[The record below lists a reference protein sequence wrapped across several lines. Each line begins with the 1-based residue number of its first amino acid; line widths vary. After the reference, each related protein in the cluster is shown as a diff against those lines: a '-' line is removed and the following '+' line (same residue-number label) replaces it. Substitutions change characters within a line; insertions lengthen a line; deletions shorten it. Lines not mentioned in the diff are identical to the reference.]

1 MGNNGVRFMANMN
14 EFLLQYYM
22 QRRFNTMPPEVRA
35 QFDVYLA
42 SDDFRGNM
50 KDWKSKLMHQDA
62 NGKWVENDLP
72 DPNDA
77 TGNFFLD
84 DKEWAKFFNAFQDAF
99 REMSASKDSFK
110 DNAKATSFLN
120 EYFGDPATHL
130 FANAVA
136 NPTAESLINGDF
148 KQFLTDHRNGLEI
161 YLKQWGLVDSD
172 FSYSDLLNGI
182 SSKKYNTA
190 PDFQKKL
197 KTVAQYITFYVQQP
211 DFQQALGLRGRQ
223 LPNFTDIE
231 NGFDTSTVNPNK
243 LDYFKRN
250 YKSLLNTL
258 VTDSKVYD
266 VFKLYDHGKI
276 SKHLEASVGKVDYA
290 NADSK
295 DYVPPKRSDELT
307 PWQHLKDNVKDT
319 WTDYMD
325 KYIKLRGDRLY
336 FSNSAQLI
344 FKALTGAKF
353 KPTDG
358 LDKLLSSAGDIK
370 KNLMYKSPRAVDHF
384 DWMNKTLGELKNTMP
399 KAFAGALKTGRQMKA
414 IVSELVIKAV
424 RENKMDEA
432 KTAMEVLS
440 VVKYGY
446 TTSKI
451 MDALGNEK
459 LSIFSDGGLSWNKN
473 QAVQFVTNAMDKSIK
488 AAFMGVGYLITMGGN
503 AIRLNGSKFNGK
515 TGRIKGARDT
525 WIADNNAQRAAAI
538 AHRDTENPID
548 EAARTPFEG
557 TLHTLNTAGF
567 NATTINAKKVDRT
580 NAKTDAENKKNTYDT
595 AQQAYDNNQYI
606 IDNDI
611 NLANQ
616 RTNLLNEIATL
627 RTDITALENLLNNPA
642 TFASLP
648 PATASA
654 LASQLM
660 QKKTSKETE
669 LQAKDQQRI
678 QIDAERAANAAAV
691 NNARR
696 AEPGLRTARD
706 NAQRDYNAAQTIF
719 DDLDAKIND
728 YENATENLK
737 ELNDRIQKRND
748 TVNNWDDNHKDK
760 YRELMA
766 YWDMLETGRDSH
778 TGKMYSW
785 TPGSAKDKQKNFN
798 KKNPNTN
805 LSIADQII
813 LDNLNNYQ
821 ITA

>member
-1 MGNNGVRFMANMN
+1 MGKYGVRFMA
-14 EFLLQYYM
+14 M

-35 QFDVYLA
+35 QFDVYLS

-84 DKEWAKFFNAFQDAF
+84 DKEWTKFFNAFQDAF

-161 YLKQWGLVDSD
+161 YLKQWGLVNSD

-358 LDKLLSSAGDIK
+358 LDKLLSSASDIK

-525 WIADNNAQRAAAI
+525 WIADNNAQRAAAQQQK
-538 AHRDTENPID
+538 
-548 EAARTPFEG
+548 
-557 TLHTLNTAGF
+557 TA
-567 NATTINAKKVDRT
+567 NETQ
-580 NAKTDAENKKNTYDT
+580 KTDLENNLTVMRNRGLTEQALDT
-595 AQQAYDNNQYI
+595 SIGQYRQDISALNQ
-606 IDNDI
+606 
-611 NLANQ
+611 NLENQIHNLEQWLAANQ
-616 RTNLLNEIATL
+616 THPDANAVANYLVQLQAGSNPAAPTVTDPAVQARVQNISQS
-627 RTDITALENLLNNPA
+627 RRDITAK
-642 TFASLP
+642 TK
-648 PATASA
+648 
-654 LASQLM
+654 QM
-660 QKKTSKETE
+660 DRKIKKRQE
-669 LQAKDQQRI
+669 
-678 QIDAERAANAAAV
+678 
-691 NNARR
+691 
-696 AEPGLRTARD
+696 
-706 NAQRDYNAAQTIF
+706 F
-719 DDLDAKIND
+719 
-728 YENATENLK
+728 ENATQSIQM
-737 ELNDRIQKRND
+737 LNDQITKQND
-748 TVNNWDDNHKDK
+748 VLNNWDANHKDK

-805 LSIADQII
+805 LSIAYQII

>member
-1 MGNNGVRFMANMN
+1 MGKYGVRFMANMN

-35 QFDVYLA
+35 QFDVYLS

-84 DKEWAKFFNAFQDAF
+84 DKEWTKFFNAFQDAF

-211 DFQQALGLRGRQ
+211 DFQQALGLQGRQ

-384 DWMNKTLGELKNTMP
+384 DWMNKTLGELKNTIP

-525 WIADNNAQRAAAI
+525 WIADTNAQK
-538 AHRDTENPID
+538 
-548 EAARTPFEG
+548 
-557 TLHTLNTAGF
+557 TATQQQKTA
-567 NATTINAKKVDRT
+567 NETQ
-580 NAKTDAENKKNTYDT
+580 KTDLENNLT
-595 AQQAYDNNQYI
+595 AMRNRGLTEQALDASIGQYRQDISALNQNLDNQVR
-606 IDNDI
+606 
-611 NLANQ
+611 NLEQWLAANQ
-616 RTNLLNEIATL
+616 THPDANAVANYLVQLQAGSNPAAPTVTDPAVQARVQNISQS
-627 RTDITALENLLNNPA
+627 RRDITAK
-642 TFASLP
+642 TK
-648 PATASA
+648 
-654 LASQLM
+654 QM
-660 QKKTSKETE
+660 DRKIKKRQE
-669 LQAKDQQRI
+669 
-678 QIDAERAANAAAV
+678 
-691 NNARR
+691 
-696 AEPGLRTARD
+696 
-706 NAQRDYNAAQTIF
+706 F
-719 DDLDAKIND
+719 
-728 YENATENLK
+728 ENATQSIQM
-737 ELNDRIQKRND
+737 LNDQITKQND
-748 TVNNWDDNHKDK
+748 VLNNWDANHKDK

>member
-1 MGNNGVRFMANMN
+1 MGQYGVRFMANMN

-84 DKEWAKFFNAFQDAF
+84 DKEWTKFFNAFQDAF

-211 DFQQALGLRGRQ
+211 DFQQALGLQGRQ

-525 WIADNNAQRAAAI
+525 WIADNNAQRAVAQQQK
-538 AHRDTENPID
+538 
-548 EAARTPFEG
+548 
-557 TLHTLNTAGF
+557 TA
-567 NATTINAKKVDRT
+567 NETQ
-580 NAKTDAENKKNTYDT
+580 KTDLENNLT
-595 AQQAYDNNQYI
+595 AMRNRGLTEQALDASIGQYRQDISALNQ
-606 IDNDI
+606 
-611 NLANQ
+611 NLENQIHNLEQWLAANQ
-616 RTNLLNEIATL
+616 THPDANAVANYLVQLQAGSNPAAPTVTDPAVQARVQNISQS
-627 RTDITALENLLNNPA
+627 RRDITAK
-642 TFASLP
+642 TK
-648 PATASA
+648 
-654 LASQLM
+654 QM
-660 QKKTSKETE
+660 DRKIKKRQE
-669 LQAKDQQRI
+669 
-678 QIDAERAANAAAV
+678 
-691 NNARR
+691 
-696 AEPGLRTARD
+696 
-706 NAQRDYNAAQTIF
+706 F
-719 DDLDAKIND
+719 
-728 YENATENLK
+728 ENATQSIQM
-737 ELNDRIQKRND
+737 LNDQITKQND
-748 TVNNWDDNHKDK
+748 VLNNWDANHKDK

-785 TPGSAKDKQKNFN
+785 TPSSAKDKQKNFN

>member
-1 MGNNGVRFMANMN
+1 MANMN

-35 QFDVYLA
+35 QFDVYLS

-50 KDWKSKLMHQDA
+50 KDWKTKLMHQDA

-84 DKEWAKFFNAFQDAF
+84 DKEWTKFFNAFQDAF

-211 DFQQALGLRGRQ
+211 DFQQALGLQGRQ

-276 SKHLEASVGKVDYA
+276 SKHLETSVGKVDYA

-525 WIADNNAQRAAAI
+525 WIADNNAQRAAAQQQK
-538 AHRDTENPID
+538 
-548 EAARTPFEG
+548 
-557 TLHTLNTAGF
+557 TA
-567 NATTINAKKVDRT
+567 NETQ
-580 NAKTDAENKKNTYDT
+580 KTDLENNLT
-595 AQQAYDNNQYI
+595 AMRNRGLTEQALDASIGQYRQDISALNQNLDNQVR
-606 IDNDI
+606 
-611 NLANQ
+611 NLEQWLAANQ
-616 RTNLLNEIATL
+616 THPDANAVANYLVQLQAGSNPAAPTVTDPAVQARVQNISQSQ
-627 RTDITALENLLNNPA
+627 RDIT
-642 TFASLP
+642 TK
-648 PATASA
+648 TK
-654 LASQLM
+654 QM
-660 QKKTSKETE
+660 DRKIKKRQE
-669 LQAKDQQRI
+669 
-678 QIDAERAANAAAV
+678 
-691 NNARR
+691 
-696 AEPGLRTARD
+696 
-706 NAQRDYNAAQTIF
+706 F
-719 DDLDAKIND
+719 
-728 YENATENLK
+728 ENATQSIQM
-737 ELNDRIQKRND
+737 LNDQITKQND
-748 TVNNWDDNHKDK
+748 VLNNWDANHKDK

-785 TPGSAKDKQKNFN
+785 TPGGAKDKQKNFN

>member
-1 MGNNGVRFMANMN
+1 MGKYGVRFMANMN

-50 KDWKSKLMHQDA
+50 KDWKSKLMHQNA

-84 DKEWAKFFNAFQDAF
+84 GKEWTKFFNAFQDAF

-211 DFQQALGLRGRQ
+211 DFQQALGLQGRQ

-525 WIADNNAQRAAAI
+525 WIADNNAQRAAAQQQK
-538 AHRDTENPID
+538 
-548 EAARTPFEG
+548 
-557 TLHTLNTAGF
+557 TA
-567 NATTINAKKVDRT
+567 NETQ
-580 NAKTDAENKKNTYDT
+580 KTDLENNLT
-595 AQQAYDNNQYI
+595 AMRNRGLTEQALDASIGQYRQDISALNQNLDNQVR
-606 IDNDI
+606 
-611 NLANQ
+611 NLEQWLAANQ
-616 RTNLLNEIATL
+616 THPDANAVANYLVQLQAGSNPAAPTVTDPAVQARLQNISQSQ
-627 RTDITALENLLNNPA
+627 RDIT
-642 TFASLP
+642 TK
-648 PATASA
+648 TK
-654 LASQLM
+654 QM
-660 QKKTSKETE
+660 DRKIKKRQE
-669 LQAKDQQRI
+669 
-678 QIDAERAANAAAV
+678 
-691 NNARR
+691 
-696 AEPGLRTARD
+696 
-706 NAQRDYNAAQTIF
+706 F
-719 DDLDAKIND
+719 
-728 YENATENLK
+728 ENATQSIQM
-737 ELNDRIQKRND
+737 LNDQITKQND
-748 TVNNWDDNHKDK
+748 VLNNWDDNHKDK

-813 LDNLNNYQ
+813 LDNLSNYQ

>member
-1 MGNNGVRFMANMN
+1 MGQYGVRFMANMN

-84 DKEWAKFFNAFQDAF
+84 DKEWTKFFNAFQDAF

-211 DFQQALGLRGRQ
+211 DFQQALGLQGRQ

-525 WIADNNAQRAAAI
+525 WIADNNAQRAAAQQQKT
-538 AHRDTENPID
+538 ANETQKTNLENNLTAMRNRGLTEQALDASIGQYRQD
-548 EAARTPFEG
+548 ISA
-557 TLHTLNTAGF
+557 LNQ
-567 NATTINAKKVDRT
+567 NL
-580 NAKTDAENKKNTYDT
+580 
-595 AQQAYDNNQYI
+595 DNQVR
-606 IDNDI
+606 
-611 NLANQ
+611 NLEQWLAANQ
-616 RTNLLNEIATL
+616 THPDANAVANYLVQLQAGSNPAAPTVTDPAVQARVQNISQSQ
-627 RTDITALENLLNNPA
+627 RDIT
-642 TFASLP
+642 TK
-648 PATASA
+648 TK
-654 LASQLM
+654 QM
-660 QKKTSKETE
+660 DRKIKKRQE
-669 LQAKDQQRI
+669 
-678 QIDAERAANAAAV
+678 
-691 NNARR
+691 
-696 AEPGLRTARD
+696 
-706 NAQRDYNAAQTIF
+706 F
-719 DDLDAKIND
+719 
-728 YENATENLK
+728 ENATQSIQM
-737 ELNDRIQKRND
+737 LNDQITKQND
-748 TVNNWDDNHKDK
+748 VLNNWDANHKDK

>member
-1 MGNNGVRFMANMN
+1 MDKYGVRFMANMN

-84 DKEWAKFFNAFQDAF
+84 DKEWTKFFNAFQDAF

-211 DFQQALGLRGRQ
+211 DFQQALGLQGRQ

-525 WIADNNAQRAAAI
+525 WIADNNAQRAAAQQQK
-538 AHRDTENPID
+538 
-548 EAARTPFEG
+548 
-557 TLHTLNTAGF
+557 TA
-567 NATTINAKKVDRT
+567 NETQ
-580 NAKTDAENKKNTYDT
+580 KTDLENNLT
-595 AQQAYDNNQYI
+595 AMRNRGLTEQALDASIGQYRQDISALNQNLDNQVR
-606 IDNDI
+606 
-611 NLANQ
+611 NLEQWLAANQ
-616 RTNLLNEIATL
+616 THPDANAVANYLVQLQAGSNPAAPTVTDPAVQARLQNISQSQ
-627 RTDITALENLLNNPA
+627 RDIT
-642 TFASLP
+642 TK
-648 PATASA
+648 TK
-654 LASQLM
+654 QM
-660 QKKTSKETE
+660 DRKIKKRQE
-669 LQAKDQQRI
+669 
-678 QIDAERAANAAAV
+678 
-691 NNARR
+691 
-696 AEPGLRTARD
+696 
-706 NAQRDYNAAQTIF
+706 F
-719 DDLDAKIND
+719 
-728 YENATENLK
+728 ENATQSIQM
-737 ELNDRIQKRND
+737 LNDQITKQND
-748 TVNNWDDNHKDK
+748 VLNNWDDNHKDK

-813 LDNLNNYQ
+813 LDNLSNYQ

>member
-211 DFQQALGLRGRQ
+211 DFQQALGLQGRQ

-399 KAFAGALKTGRQMKA
+399 KAFAGALETGRQMKA
-414 IVSELVIKAV
+414 IVSELIIKAV

-525 WIADNNAQRAAAI
+525 WIADNNAQRAV
-538 AHRDTENPID
+538 TQQQK
-548 EAARTPFEG
+548 
-557 TLHTLNTAGF
+557 TA
-567 NATTINAKKVDRT
+567 NETQ
-580 NAKTDAENKKNTYDT
+580 KTDLENNLT
-595 AQQAYDNNQYI
+595 AMRNRGLTEQALDASIGQYRQDISALNQNLDNQVR
-606 IDNDI
+606 
-611 NLANQ
+611 NLEQWLAANQ
-616 RTNLLNEIATL
+616 THPDANAVANYLVQLQAGSNPATPTVTDPAVQA
-627 RTDITALENLLNNPA
+627 RVQNISQSRRDITAK
-642 TFASLP
+642 TK
-648 PATASA
+648 
-654 LASQLM
+654 QM
-660 QKKTSKETE
+660 DRKIKKRQE
-669 LQAKDQQRI
+669 
-678 QIDAERAANAAAV
+678 
-691 NNARR
+691 
-696 AEPGLRTARD
+696 
-706 NAQRDYNAAQTIF
+706 F
-719 DDLDAKIND
+719 
-728 YENATENLK
+728 ENATQSIQM
-737 ELNDRIQKRND
+737 LNDQITKQND
-748 TVNNWDDNHKDK
+748 VLNNWDDNHKDK

-785 TPGSAKDKQKNFN
+785 TPGSAKNKQKNFN

>member
-1 MGNNGVRFMANMN
+1 MDKYGVRFMANMN

-84 DKEWAKFFNAFQDAF
+84 DKEWTKFFNAFQDAF

-525 WIADNNAQRAAAI
+525 WIADNNAQRAAAQQQK
-538 AHRDTENPID
+538 
-548 EAARTPFEG
+548 
-557 TLHTLNTAGF
+557 TA
-567 NATTINAKKVDRT
+567 NETQ
-580 NAKTDAENKKNTYDT
+580 KTDLENNLT
-595 AQQAYDNNQYI
+595 AMRNRGLTEQALDASIGQYRQDISALNQ
-606 IDNDI
+606 
-611 NLANQ
+611 NLENQIHNLEQWLAANQ
-616 RTNLLNEIATL
+616 THPDANAVANYLVQLQAGSNPAAPTVTDPAVQARVQNISQS
-627 RTDITALENLLNNPA
+627 RRDITAK
-642 TFASLP
+642 TK
-648 PATASA
+648 
-654 LASQLM
+654 QM
-660 QKKTSKETE
+660 DRKIKKRQE
-669 LQAKDQQRI
+669 
-678 QIDAERAANAAAV
+678 
-691 NNARR
+691 
-696 AEPGLRTARD
+696 
-706 NAQRDYNAAQTIF
+706 F
-719 DDLDAKIND
+719 
-728 YENATENLK
+728 ENATQSIQM
-737 ELNDRIQKRND
+737 LNDQITKQND
-748 TVNNWDDNHKDK
+748 VLNNWDDNHKDK

-785 TPGSAKDKQKNFN
+785 MPGSAKDKQKNFN
-798 KKNPNTN
+798 KKNPTTN

>member
-1 MGNNGVRFMANMN
+1 MDKYGVRFMANMN

-84 DKEWAKFFNAFQDAF
+84 DKEWTKFFNAFQDAF

-211 DFQQALGLRGRQ
+211 DFQQALGLQGRQ

-525 WIADNNAQRAAAI
+525 WIADNNAQRAAAQQQK
-538 AHRDTENPID
+538 
-548 EAARTPFEG
+548 
-557 TLHTLNTAGF
+557 TA
-567 NATTINAKKVDRT
+567 NETQ
-580 NAKTDAENKKNTYDT
+580 KTDLENNLT
-595 AQQAYDNNQYI
+595 AMRNRGLTEQALDASIGQYRQDISALNQNLDNQVR
-606 IDNDI
+606 
-611 NLANQ
+611 NLEQWLAANQ
-616 RTNLLNEIATL
+616 THPDANAVANYLVQLQAGANPAAPTVTDPAVQARVQNISQS
-627 RTDITALENLLNNPA
+627 RRDITAK
-642 TFASLP
+642 TK
-648 PATASA
+648 
-654 LASQLM
+654 QM
-660 QKKTSKETE
+660 DRKIKKRQE
-669 LQAKDQQRI
+669 
-678 QIDAERAANAAAV
+678 
-691 NNARR
+691 
-696 AEPGLRTARD
+696 
-706 NAQRDYNAAQTIF
+706 F
-719 DDLDAKIND
+719 
-728 YENATENLK
+728 ENATQSIQM
-737 ELNDRIQKRND
+737 LNDQITKQND
-748 TVNNWDDNHKDK
+748 VLNNWDANHKDK

>member
-1 MGNNGVRFMANMN
+1 MGKYGVRFMANMN

-50 KDWKSKLMHQDA
+50 KDWKSKLMHQNA

-84 DKEWAKFFNAFQDAF
+84 DKEWTKFFNAFQDAF

-211 DFQQALGLRGRQ
+211 DFQQALGLQGRQ

-525 WIADNNAQRAAAI
+525 WIADNNAQRAVAQQQK
-538 AHRDTENPID
+538 
-548 EAARTPFEG
+548 
-557 TLHTLNTAGF
+557 TA
-567 NATTINAKKVDRT
+567 NETQ
-580 NAKTDAENKKNTYDT
+580 KTDLENNLT
-595 AQQAYDNNQYI
+595 AMRNRGLTEQALDASIGQYRQDISALNQNLDNQVR
-606 IDNDI
+606 
-611 NLANQ
+611 NLEQWLAANQ
-616 RTNLLNEIATL
+616 THPDANAVANYLVQLQAGSNPAAPAVTDPAVQARVQNISQS
-627 RTDITALENLLNNPA
+627 RRDITAK
-642 TFASLP
+642 TK
-648 PATASA
+648 
-654 LASQLM
+654 QM
-660 QKKTSKETE
+660 DRKIKKRQE
-669 LQAKDQQRI
+669 
-678 QIDAERAANAAAV
+678 
-691 NNARR
+691 
-696 AEPGLRTARD
+696 
-706 NAQRDYNAAQTIF
+706 F
-719 DDLDAKIND
+719 
-728 YENATENLK
+728 ENATQSIQM
-737 ELNDRIQKRND
+737 LNDQITKQND
-748 TVNNWDDNHKDK
+748 VLNNWDDNHKDK

-785 TPGSAKDKQKNFN
+785 TPGSAKNKQKNFN
-798 KKNPNTN
+798 KKNPTTN

>member
-1 MGNNGVRFMANMN
+1 MANMN

-211 DFQQALGLRGRQ
+211 DFQQALGLQGRQ

-525 WIADNNAQRAAAI
+525 WIADNNAQRAAAQQQK
-538 AHRDTENPID
+538 
-548 EAARTPFEG
+548 
-557 TLHTLNTAGF
+557 TA
-567 NATTINAKKVDRT
+567 NETQ
-580 NAKTDAENKKNTYDT
+580 KTDLENNLT
-595 AQQAYDNNQYI
+595 AMRNRGLTEQALDASIGQYRQDISALNQNLDNQVR
-606 IDNDI
+606 
-611 NLANQ
+611 NLEQWLAANQ
-616 RTNLLNEIATL
+616 THPDANAVANYLVQLQAGSNPAAPTVTDPAVQARVQNISQS
-627 RTDITALENLLNNPA
+627 RRDITAK
-642 TFASLP
+642 TK
-648 PATASA
+648 
-654 LASQLM
+654 QM
-660 QKKTSKETE
+660 DRKIKKRQE
-669 LQAKDQQRI
+669 
-678 QIDAERAANAAAV
+678 
-691 NNARR
+691 
-696 AEPGLRTARD
+696 
-706 NAQRDYNAAQTIF
+706 F
-719 DDLDAKIND
+719 
-728 YENATENLK
+728 ENATQSIQM
-737 ELNDRIQKRND
+737 LNDQITKQND
-748 TVNNWDDNHKDK
+748 VLNNWDANHKDK

-785 TPGSAKDKQKNFN
+785 TPGSAKDKLKNFN

-805 LSIADQII
+805 LSIADKII

>member
-1 MGNNGVRFMANMN
+1 MKSMF
-14 EFLLQYYM
+14 
-22 QRRFNTMPPEVRA
+22 
-35 QFDVYLA
+35 
-42 SDDFRGNM
+42 FR
-50 KDWKSKLMHQDA
+50 
-62 NGKWVENDLP
+62 
-72 DPNDA
+72 
-77 TGNFFLD
+77 LD
-84 DKEWAKFFNAFQDAF
+84 
-99 REMSASKDSFK
+99 S
-110 DNAKATSFLN
+110 
-120 EYFGDPATHL
+120 
-130 FANAVA
+130 
-136 NPTAESLINGDF
+136 
-148 KQFLTDHRNGLEI
+148 
-161 YLKQWGLVDSD
+161 VD
-172 FSYSDLLNGI
+172 
-182 SSKKYNTA
+182 
-190 PDFQKKL
+190 
-197 KTVAQYITFYVQQP
+197 
-211 DFQQALGLRGRQ
+211 
-223 LPNFTDIE
+223 E

-525 WIADNNAQRAAAI
+525 WIADNNAQRAAAQQQK
-538 AHRDTENPID
+538 
-548 EAARTPFEG
+548 
-557 TLHTLNTAGF
+557 TA
-567 NATTINAKKVDRT
+567 NETQ
-580 NAKTDAENKKNTYDT
+580 KTDLENNLT
-595 AQQAYDNNQYI
+595 AMRNRGLTEQALDASIGQYRQDISALNQNLDNQVR
-606 IDNDI
+606 
-611 NLANQ
+611 NLEQWLAANQ
-616 RTNLLNEIATL
+616 THPDANAVANYLVQLQAGSNPAAPTVTDPAVQARVQNISQS
-627 RTDITALENLLNNPA
+627 RRDITAK
-642 TFASLP
+642 TK
-648 PATASA
+648 
-654 LASQLM
+654 QM
-660 QKKTSKETE
+660 DRKIKKRQE
-669 LQAKDQQRI
+669 
-678 QIDAERAANAAAV
+678 
-691 NNARR
+691 
-696 AEPGLRTARD
+696 
-706 NAQRDYNAAQTIF
+706 F
-719 DDLDAKIND
+719 
-728 YENATENLK
+728 ENATQSIQM
-737 ELNDRIQKRND
+737 LNDQITKQND
-748 TVNNWDDNHKDK
+748 VLNNWDDNHKDK

-785 TPGSAKDKQKNFN
+785 MPGSAKDKQKNFN
-798 KKNPNTN
+798 KKNPTTN

>member
-1 MGNNGVRFMANMN
+1 MDKYGVRFMANMN

-161 YLKQWGLVDSD
+161 YLKQWGLVNSD

-211 DFQQALGLRGRQ
+211 DFQQALGLQGRQ

-525 WIADNNAQRAAAI
+525 WIADNNAQRAA
-538 AHRDTENPID
+538 TQQQK
-548 EAARTPFEG
+548 
-557 TLHTLNTAGF
+557 TA
-567 NATTINAKKVDRT
+567 NETQ
-580 NAKTDAENKKNTYDT
+580 KTDLENNLT
-595 AQQAYDNNQYI
+595 AMRNRGLTEQALDASIGQYRQDISALNQNLDNQVR
-606 IDNDI
+606 
-611 NLANQ
+611 NLEQWLAANQ
-616 RTNLLNEIATL
+616 THPDANAVANYLVQLQAGSNPAAPTVTDPAVQARVQNISQS
-627 RTDITALENLLNNPA
+627 RRDITAK
-642 TFASLP
+642 TK
-648 PATASA
+648 
-654 LASQLM
+654 QM
-660 QKKTSKETE
+660 DRKIKKRQE
-669 LQAKDQQRI
+669 
-678 QIDAERAANAAAV
+678 
-691 NNARR
+691 
-696 AEPGLRTARD
+696 
-706 NAQRDYNAAQTIF
+706 F
-719 DDLDAKIND
+719 
-728 YENATENLK
+728 ENATQSIQM
-737 ELNDRIQKRND
+737 LNDQITKQND
-748 TVNNWDDNHKDK
+748 VLNNWYNNHKDK

-785 TPGSAKDKQKNFN
+785 TPGSAKDKLKNFN

-805 LSIADQII
+805 LSIADKII

-821 ITA
+821 IAA

>member
-1 MGNNGVRFMANMN
+1 MGKYGVRFMANMN

-84 DKEWAKFFNAFQDAF
+84 DKEWTKFFNAFQDAF

-211 DFQQALGLRGRQ
+211 DFQQALGLQGRQ

-525 WIADNNAQRAAAI
+525 WIADNNAQRAAAQQQK
-538 AHRDTENPID
+538 
-548 EAARTPFEG
+548 
-557 TLHTLNTAGF
+557 TA
-567 NATTINAKKVDRT
+567 NETQ
-580 NAKTDAENKKNTYDT
+580 KTDLENNLT
-595 AQQAYDNNQYI
+595 AMRNRGLTEQALDASIGQYRQDISALNQNLDNQVR
-606 IDNDI
+606 
-611 NLANQ
+611 NLEQWLAANQ
-616 RTNLLNEIATL
+616 THPDANAVANYLVQLQAGSNPAAPTVTDPAVQARVQNISQS
-627 RTDITALENLLNNPA
+627 RRDITAK
-642 TFASLP
+642 TK
-648 PATASA
+648 
-654 LASQLM
+654 QM
-660 QKKTSKETE
+660 DRKIKKRQE
-669 LQAKDQQRI
+669 
-678 QIDAERAANAAAV
+678 
-691 NNARR
+691 
-696 AEPGLRTARD
+696 
-706 NAQRDYNAAQTIF
+706 F
-719 DDLDAKIND
+719 
-728 YENATENLK
+728 ENATQSIQM
-737 ELNDRIQKRND
+737 LNDQITKQND
-748 TVNNWDDNHKDK
+748 VLNNWDDNHKDK

-798 KKNPNTN
+798 KKNPTTN
-805 LSIADQII
+805 LSIADKII

>member
-1 MGNNGVRFMANMN
+1 MDKYGVRFMANMN

-84 DKEWAKFFNAFQDAF
+84 DKEWTKFFNAFQDAF

-211 DFQQALGLRGRQ
+211 DFQQALGLQGRQ

-525 WIADNNAQRAAAI
+525 WIADNNAQRAVAQQQK
-538 AHRDTENPID
+538 
-548 EAARTPFEG
+548 
-557 TLHTLNTAGF
+557 TA
-567 NATTINAKKVDRT
+567 NETQ
-580 NAKTDAENKKNTYDT
+580 KTDLENNLT
-595 AQQAYDNNQYI
+595 AMRNRGLTEQALDASIGQYRQDISALNQNLDNQVR
-606 IDNDI
+606 
-611 NLANQ
+611 NLEQWLAANQ
-616 RTNLLNEIATL
+616 THPDANAVANYLVQLQAGSNPAAPAVTDPAVQARVQNISQS
-627 RTDITALENLLNNPA
+627 RRDITAK
-642 TFASLP
+642 TK
-648 PATASA
+648 
-654 LASQLM
+654 QM
-660 QKKTSKETE
+660 DRKIKKRQE
-669 LQAKDQQRI
+669 
-678 QIDAERAANAAAV
+678 
-691 NNARR
+691 
-696 AEPGLRTARD
+696 
-706 NAQRDYNAAQTIF
+706 F
-719 DDLDAKIND
+719 
-728 YENATENLK
+728 ENATQSIQM
-737 ELNDRIQKRND
+737 LNDQITKQND
-748 TVNNWDDNHKDK
+748 VLNNWDDNHKDK

-785 TPGSAKDKQKNFN
+785 TPGSAKNKQKNFN
-798 KKNPNTN
+798 KKNPTTN

>member
-1 MGNNGVRFMANMN
+1 MGQYGVRFMANMN

-84 DKEWAKFFNAFQDAF
+84 DKEWTKFFNAFQDAF

-211 DFQQALGLRGRQ
+211 DFQQALGLQGRQ

-525 WIADNNAQRAAAI
+525 WIADNNAQRAAAQQQKT
-538 AHRDTENPID
+538 ANETQKTNLENNLTAMRNRGLTEQALDASIGQYRQD
-548 EAARTPFEG
+548 ISA
-557 TLHTLNTAGF
+557 LNQ
-567 NATTINAKKVDRT
+567 NL
-580 NAKTDAENKKNTYDT
+580 
-595 AQQAYDNNQYI
+595 DNQVR
-606 IDNDI
+606 
-611 NLANQ
+611 NLEQWLAANQ
-616 RTNLLNEIATL
+616 THPDANAVANYLVQLQAGSNPAAPTVTDPAVQARVQNISQS
-627 RTDITALENLLNNPA
+627 RRDITAK
-642 TFASLP
+642 TK
-648 PATASA
+648 
-654 LASQLM
+654 QM
-660 QKKTSKETE
+660 DRKIKKRQE
-669 LQAKDQQRI
+669 
-678 QIDAERAANAAAV
+678 
-691 NNARR
+691 
-696 AEPGLRTARD
+696 
-706 NAQRDYNAAQTIF
+706 F
-719 DDLDAKIND
+719 
-728 YENATENLK
+728 ENATQSIQM
-737 ELNDRIQKRND
+737 LNDQITKQND
-748 TVNNWDDNHKDK
+748 VLNNWDANHKDK

>member
-1 MGNNGVRFMANMN
+1 MGKYGVRFMANVN

-84 DKEWAKFFNAFQDAF
+84 DKEWTKFFNAFQDAF

-211 DFQQALGLRGRQ
+211 DFQQALGLQGRQ

-525 WIADNNAQRAAAI
+525 WIADNNAQRAA
-538 AHRDTENPID
+538 TQQQK
-548 EAARTPFEG
+548 
-557 TLHTLNTAGF
+557 TA
-567 NATTINAKKVDRT
+567 NETQ
-580 NAKTDAENKKNTYDT
+580 KTDLENNLT
-595 AQQAYDNNQYI
+595 AMRNRGLTEQALDASIGQYRQDISALNQNLDNQVR
-606 IDNDI
+606 
-611 NLANQ
+611 NLEQWLAANQ
-616 RTNLLNEIATL
+616 THPDANAVANYLVQLQAGSNPAAPTVTDPAVQARVQNISQS
-627 RTDITALENLLNNPA
+627 RRDITAK
-642 TFASLP
+642 TK
-648 PATASA
+648 
-654 LASQLM
+654 QM
-660 QKKTSKETE
+660 DRKIKKRQE
-669 LQAKDQQRI
+669 
-678 QIDAERAANAAAV
+678 
-691 NNARR
+691 
-696 AEPGLRTARD
+696 
-706 NAQRDYNAAQTIF
+706 F
-719 DDLDAKIND
+719 
-728 YENATENLK
+728 ENATQSIQM
-737 ELNDRIQKRND
+737 LNDQITKQND
-748 TVNNWDDNHKDK
+748 VLNNWDANHKDK

-785 TPGSAKDKQKNFN
+785 TPGSAKNKQKNFN
-798 KKNPNTN
+798 KKNPTTN

>member
-1 MGNNGVRFMANMN
+1 MDKYGVRFMANMN

-84 DKEWAKFFNAFQDAF
+84 DKEWTKFFNAFQDAF

-211 DFQQALGLRGRQ
+211 DFQQALGLQGRQ

-276 SKHLEASVGKVDYA
+276 SKHLETSVGKVDYA
-290 NADSK
+290 NTDSK

-336 FSNSAQLI
+336 FSNSAPLI

-525 WIADNNAQRAAAI
+525 WIADNNAQK
-538 AHRDTENPID
+538 
-548 EAARTPFEG
+548 
-557 TLHTLNTAGF
+557 TATQQQKTA
-567 NATTINAKKVDRT
+567 NETQ
-580 NAKTDAENKKNTYDT
+580 KTDLENNLT
-595 AQQAYDNNQYI
+595 AMRNRGLTEQALDASIGQYRQDISALNQNLDNQVR
-606 IDNDI
+606 
-611 NLANQ
+611 NLEQWLAANQ
-616 RTNLLNEIATL
+616 THPDANAVANYLVQLQAGSNPAAPTVTDPAVQARVQNISQS
-627 RTDITALENLLNNPA
+627 RRDITAK
-642 TFASLP
+642 TK
-648 PATASA
+648 
-654 LASQLM
+654 QM
-660 QKKTSKETE
+660 DRKIKKRQE
-669 LQAKDQQRI
+669 
-678 QIDAERAANAAAV
+678 
-691 NNARR
+691 
-696 AEPGLRTARD
+696 
-706 NAQRDYNAAQTIF
+706 F
-719 DDLDAKIND
+719 
-728 YENATENLK
+728 ENATQSIQM
-737 ELNDRIQKRND
+737 LNDQITKQND
-748 TVNNWDDNHKDK
+748 VLNNWDANHKDK

>member
-1 MGNNGVRFMANMN
+1 MGKYGVRFMANMN

-35 QFDVYLA
+35 QFNVYLA

-84 DKEWAKFFNAFQDAF
+84 DKEWTKFFNAFQDAF

-211 DFQQALGLRGRQ
+211 DFQQALGLQGRQ

-525 WIADNNAQRAAAI
+525 WIADNNAQRAAAQQQK
-538 AHRDTENPID
+538 
-548 EAARTPFEG
+548 
-557 TLHTLNTAGF
+557 TA
-567 NATTINAKKVDRT
+567 NETQ
-580 NAKTDAENKKNTYDT
+580 KTDLENNLT
-595 AQQAYDNNQYI
+595 AMRNRGLTEQALDASIGQYRQDISALNQNLDNQVR
-606 IDNDI
+606 
-611 NLANQ
+611 NLEQWLAANQ
-616 RTNLLNEIATL
+616 THPDANAVANYLVQLQAGSNPAAPTVTDPAVQARVQNISQS
-627 RTDITALENLLNNPA
+627 RRDITAK
-642 TFASLP
+642 TK
-648 PATASA
+648 
-654 LASQLM
+654 QM
-660 QKKTSKETE
+660 DRKIKKRQE
-669 LQAKDQQRI
+669 
-678 QIDAERAANAAAV
+678 
-691 NNARR
+691 
-696 AEPGLRTARD
+696 
-706 NAQRDYNAAQTIF
+706 F
-719 DDLDAKIND
+719 
-728 YENATENLK
+728 ENATQSIQM
-737 ELNDRIQKRND
+737 LNDQITKQND
-748 TVNNWDDNHKDK
+748 VLNNWDANHKDK

>member
-1 MGNNGVRFMANMN
+1 MDKYGVRFMANMN

-35 QFDVYLA
+35 QFNVYLA

-84 DKEWAKFFNAFQDAF
+84 DKEWTKFFNAFQDAF

-211 DFQQALGLRGRQ
+211 DFQQALGLQGRQ

-525 WIADNNAQRAAAI
+525 WIADNNAQRAVAQQQK
-538 AHRDTENPID
+538 
-548 EAARTPFEG
+548 
-557 TLHTLNTAGF
+557 TA
-567 NATTINAKKVDRT
+567 NETQ
-580 NAKTDAENKKNTYDT
+580 KTDLENNLT
-595 AQQAYDNNQYI
+595 AMRNRGLTEQALDASIGQYRQDISALNQNLDNQVR
-606 IDNDI
+606 
-611 NLANQ
+611 NLEQWLAANQ
-616 RTNLLNEIATL
+616 THPDANAVANYLVQLQAGSNPVAPAVTDPAVQARVQNISQS
-627 RTDITALENLLNNPA
+627 RRDITAK
-642 TFASLP
+642 TK
-648 PATASA
+648 
-654 LASQLM
+654 QM
-660 QKKTSKETE
+660 DRKIKKRQE
-669 LQAKDQQRI
+669 
-678 QIDAERAANAAAV
+678 
-691 NNARR
+691 
-696 AEPGLRTARD
+696 
-706 NAQRDYNAAQTIF
+706 F
-719 DDLDAKIND
+719 
-728 YENATENLK
+728 ENATQSIQM
-737 ELNDRIQKRND
+737 LNDQITKQND
-748 TVNNWDDNHKDK
+748 VLNNWDDNHKDK

-785 TPGSAKDKQKNFN
+785 TPGSAKNKQKNFN
-798 KKNPNTN
+798 KKNPTTN

>member
-1 MGNNGVRFMANMN
+1 MGKYGVRFMANMN

-136 NPTAESLINGDF
+136 NPTAEAQINGEF
-148 KQFLTDHRNGLEI
+148 KTFLNNHRNGLEI

-211 DFQQALGLRGRQ
+211 DFQQALGLQGRQ

-414 IVSELVIKAV
+414 IVSELIIKAV

-525 WIADNNAQRAAAI
+525 WIADNNAQRAAAQQQK
-538 AHRDTENPID
+538 
-548 EAARTPFEG
+548 
-557 TLHTLNTAGF
+557 TA
-567 NATTINAKKVDRT
+567 NETQ
-580 NAKTDAENKKNTYDT
+580 KTDLENNLT
-595 AQQAYDNNQYI
+595 AMRNRGLTEQALDASIGQYRQDISALNQNLDNQVR
-606 IDNDI
+606 
-611 NLANQ
+611 NLEQWLAANQ
-616 RTNLLNEIATL
+616 THPDANAVANYLVQLQAGSNPAAPTVTDPAVQARVQNISQS
-627 RTDITALENLLNNPA
+627 RRDITAK
-642 TFASLP
+642 TK
-648 PATASA
+648 
-654 LASQLM
+654 QM
-660 QKKTSKETE
+660 DRKIKKRQE
-669 LQAKDQQRI
+669 
-678 QIDAERAANAAAV
+678 
-691 NNARR
+691 
-696 AEPGLRTARD
+696 
-706 NAQRDYNAAQTIF
+706 F
-719 DDLDAKIND
+719 
-728 YENATENLK
+728 ENATQSIQM
-737 ELNDRIQKRND
+737 LNDQITKQND
-748 TVNNWDDNHKDK
+748 VLNNWDDNHKDK

-805 LSIADQII
+805 LSIADKII

-821 ITA
+821 IAA

>member
-1 MGNNGVRFMANMN
+1 MDKYGVRFMANMN

-84 DKEWAKFFNAFQDAF
+84 DKEWTKFFNAFQDAF

-211 DFQQALGLRGRQ
+211 DFQQALGLQGRQ

-525 WIADNNAQRAAAI
+525 WIADNNAQRAAAQQQK
-538 AHRDTENPID
+538 
-548 EAARTPFEG
+548 
-557 TLHTLNTAGF
+557 TA
-567 NATTINAKKVDRT
+567 NETQ
-580 NAKTDAENKKNTYDT
+580 KTDLENNLT
-595 AQQAYDNNQYI
+595 AMRNRGLTEQALDASIGQYRQDISALNQNLDNQVR
-606 IDNDI
+606 
-611 NLANQ
+611 NLEQWLAANQ
-616 RTNLLNEIATL
+616 THPDANAVANYLVQLQAGSNPAAPAVTDPAVQARVQNISQS
-627 RTDITALENLLNNPA
+627 RRDITAK
-642 TFASLP
+642 TK
-648 PATASA
+648 
-654 LASQLM
+654 QM
-660 QKKTSKETE
+660 DRKIKKRQE
-669 LQAKDQQRI
+669 
-678 QIDAERAANAAAV
+678 
-691 NNARR
+691 
-696 AEPGLRTARD
+696 
-706 NAQRDYNAAQTIF
+706 F
-719 DDLDAKIND
+719 
-728 YENATENLK
+728 ENATQSIQM
-737 ELNDRIQKRND
+737 LNDQITKQND
-748 TVNNWDDNHKDK
+748 VLNNWDDNHKDK

-785 TPGSAKDKQKNFN
+785 TPGSAKNKQKNFN
-798 KKNPNTN
+798 KKNPTTN

>member
-1 MGNNGVRFMANMN
+1 MGKYGVRFMANMN

-35 QFDVYLA
+35 QFDVYLS

-84 DKEWAKFFNAFQDAF
+84 DKEWTKFFNAFQDAF

-110 DNAKATSFLN
+110 GNAKATSFLN

-211 DFQQALGLRGRQ
+211 DFQQALGLQGRQ

-525 WIADNNAQRAAAI
+525 WIADNNAQRAA
-538 AHRDTENPID
+538 TQQQK
-548 EAARTPFEG
+548 
-557 TLHTLNTAGF
+557 TA
-567 NATTINAKKVDRT
+567 NETQ
-580 NAKTDAENKKNTYDT
+580 KTDLENNLT
-595 AQQAYDNNQYI
+595 AMRNRGLTEQALDASIGQYRQDISALNQNLDNQVR
-606 IDNDI
+606 
-611 NLANQ
+611 NLEQWLAANQ
-616 RTNLLNEIATL
+616 THPDANAVANYLVQLQAGSNPAAPTVTDPAVQARVQNISQSQ
-627 RTDITALENLLNNPA
+627 RDIT
-642 TFASLP
+642 TK
-648 PATASA
+648 TK
-654 LASQLM
+654 QM
-660 QKKTSKETE
+660 DRKIKKRQE
-669 LQAKDQQRI
+669 
-678 QIDAERAANAAAV
+678 
-691 NNARR
+691 
-696 AEPGLRTARD
+696 
-706 NAQRDYNAAQTIF
+706 F
-719 DDLDAKIND
+719 
-728 YENATENLK
+728 ENATQSIQM
-737 ELNDRIQKRND
+737 LNDQITKQND
-748 TVNNWDDNHKDK
+748 VLNNWDANHKDK

>member
-1 MGNNGVRFMANMN
+1 MGKYGVRFMANMN

-50 KDWKSKLMHQDA
+50 KDWKSKLMHQNA

-211 DFQQALGLRGRQ
+211 DFQQALGLQGRQ

-525 WIADNNAQRAAAI
+525 WIADNNAQRAAAQQQK
-538 AHRDTENPID
+538 
-548 EAARTPFEG
+548 
-557 TLHTLNTAGF
+557 TA
-567 NATTINAKKVDRT
+567 NETQ
-580 NAKTDAENKKNTYDT
+580 KTDLENNLT
-595 AQQAYDNNQYI
+595 AMRNRGLTEQALDASIGQYRQDISALNQNLDNQVR
-606 IDNDI
+606 
-611 NLANQ
+611 NLEQWLAANQ
-616 RTNLLNEIATL
+616 THPDANAVANYLVQLQAGSNPAAPTVTDPAVQARVQNISQS
-627 RTDITALENLLNNPA
+627 RRDITAK
-642 TFASLP
+642 TK
-648 PATASA
+648 
-654 LASQLM
+654 QM
-660 QKKTSKETE
+660 DRKIKKRQE
-669 LQAKDQQRI
+669 
-678 QIDAERAANAAAV
+678 
-691 NNARR
+691 
-696 AEPGLRTARD
+696 
-706 NAQRDYNAAQTIF
+706 F
-719 DDLDAKIND
+719 
-728 YENATENLK
+728 ENATQSIQM
-737 ELNDRIQKRND
+737 LNDQITKQND
-748 TVNNWDDNHKDK
+748 VLNNWDDNHKDK

-785 TPGSAKDKQKNFN
+785 MPGSAKDKQKNFN
-798 KKNPNTN
+798 KKNPTTN

>member
-1 MGNNGVRFMANMN
+1 MGKYGVRFMANMN

-84 DKEWAKFFNAFQDAF
+84 DKEWTKFFNAFQDAF

-211 DFQQALGLRGRQ
+211 DFQQALGLQGRQ

-525 WIADNNAQRAAAI
+525 WIADNNAQRAA
-538 AHRDTENPID
+538 TQQQK
-548 EAARTPFEG
+548 
-557 TLHTLNTAGF
+557 TA
-567 NATTINAKKVDRT
+567 NETQ
-580 NAKTDAENKKNTYDT
+580 KTDLENNLT
-595 AQQAYDNNQYI
+595 AMRNRGLTEQALDASIGQYRQDISALNQ
-606 IDNDI
+606 
-611 NLANQ
+611 NLENQIRNLEQWLAANQ
-616 RTNLLNEIATL
+616 THPDANAVANYLVQLQAGSNPAAPTVTDPAVQARVQNISQS
-627 RTDITALENLLNNPA
+627 RRDITAK
-642 TFASLP
+642 TK
-648 PATASA
+648 
-654 LASQLM
+654 QM
-660 QKKTSKETE
+660 DRKIKKRQE
-669 LQAKDQQRI
+669 
-678 QIDAERAANAAAV
+678 
-691 NNARR
+691 
-696 AEPGLRTARD
+696 
-706 NAQRDYNAAQTIF
+706 F
-719 DDLDAKIND
+719 
-728 YENATENLK
+728 ENATQSIQM
-737 ELNDRIQKRND
+737 LNDQITKQND
-748 TVNNWDDNHKDK
+748 VLNNWDANHKDK

>member
-1 MGNNGVRFMANMN
+1 MGKYGVRFMANMN

-84 DKEWAKFFNAFQDAF
+84 DKEWTKFFNAFQDAF

-211 DFQQALGLRGRQ
+211 DFQQALGLQGRQ

-525 WIADNNAQRAAAI
+525 WIADNNAQRAAAQQQK
-538 AHRDTENPID
+538 
-548 EAARTPFEG
+548 
-557 TLHTLNTAGF
+557 TA
-567 NATTINAKKVDRT
+567 NETQ
-580 NAKTDAENKKNTYDT
+580 KTDLENNLT
-595 AQQAYDNNQYI
+595 AMRNRGLTEQALDASIGQYRQDISALNQNLDNQVR
-606 IDNDI
+606 
-611 NLANQ
+611 NLEQWLAANQ
-616 RTNLLNEIATL
+616 THPDANAVANYLVQLQAGSNPAAPTVTDPAVQARVQNISQSQ
-627 RTDITALENLLNNPA
+627 RDIT
-642 TFASLP
+642 TK
-648 PATASA
+648 TK
-654 LASQLM
+654 QM
-660 QKKTSKETE
+660 DRKIKKRQE
-669 LQAKDQQRI
+669 
-678 QIDAERAANAAAV
+678 
-691 NNARR
+691 
-696 AEPGLRTARD
+696 
-706 NAQRDYNAAQTIF
+706 F
-719 DDLDAKIND
+719 
-728 YENATENLK
+728 ENATQSIQM
-737 ELNDRIQKRND
+737 LNDQITKQND
-748 TVNNWDDNHKDK
+748 VLNNWDDNHKDK